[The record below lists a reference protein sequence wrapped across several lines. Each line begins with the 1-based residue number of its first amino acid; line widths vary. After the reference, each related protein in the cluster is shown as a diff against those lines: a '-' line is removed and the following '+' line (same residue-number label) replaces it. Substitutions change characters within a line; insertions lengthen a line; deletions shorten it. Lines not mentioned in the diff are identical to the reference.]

1 MLLPSRSF
9 SEAEF
14 ANRYRVSRTPVRE
27 ACRLLQNE
35 GLITIIPFR
44 GYFVASLT
52 GLDFH
57 NLQELQF
64 VVDPAAAALAAQRA
78 TVEQVRKMESYARY
92 EYKVGTKASYYEFLQ
107 RNFNLHVGIAQA
119 TGNREL
125 TAVVANVHTRLMRY
139 FYPGLFLDGYGP
151 DLVAEHCRIVEEI
164 RKRNPQKARQLAEK
178 HVTNTMDRSAGL
190 FFSVAQARLV
200 EQGQNSSVFTAP
212 AFQSTVEWEGPGG
225 D

>member
-1 MLLPSRSF
+1 TSHETRANRRPPLGWALTNCRSRVNYATGIPIIWRNSWLSTASNRLYCRLKKDIITGVLLPSRSF

-57 NLQELQF
+57 NLEELQF
-64 VVDPAAAALAAQRA
+64 VVDPAAAALAAQRP
-78 TVEQVRKMESYARY
+78 TVEQVRDMESYARY

-107 RNFNLHVGIAQA
+107 RNFKLHVGIAQA

-125 TAVVANVHTRLMRY
+125 TAVVAN
-139 FYPGLFLDGYGP
+139 
-151 DLVAEHCRIVEEI
+151 
-164 RKRNPQKARQLAEK
+164 
-178 HVTNTMDRSAGL
+178 
-190 FFSVAQARLV
+190 
-200 EQGQNSSVFTAP
+200 
-212 AFQSTVEWEGPGG
+212 
-225 D
+225 